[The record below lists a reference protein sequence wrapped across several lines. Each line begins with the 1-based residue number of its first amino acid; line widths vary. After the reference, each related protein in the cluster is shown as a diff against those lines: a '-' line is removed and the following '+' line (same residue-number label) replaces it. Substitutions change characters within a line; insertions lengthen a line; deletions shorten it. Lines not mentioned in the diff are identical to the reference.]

1 MVTWLALPFF
11 LSQTQPGRQDPWQMA
26 AVPGVGLAGR
36 EHGEQALQVRQKACS
51 VEWEHEPTPPS
62 SCLRCVLG
70 SSCKSDFGLGLS
82 YNGSGKDDLGES
94 KATSA
99 SEATVKRREWGTG
112 LNSRLPSLT
121 PLARF
126 PCDRHQ
132 SSQDSVRMLLPRP
145 YLRLPP
151 CRWV

>member
-1 MVTWLALPFF
+1 
-11 LSQTQPGRQDPWQMA
+11 MA

-36 EHGEQALQVRQKACS
+36 EHGEQALQVRQKTSS

-99 SEATVKRREWGTG
+99 SEATVKRKE
-112 LNSRLPSLT
+112 
-121 PLARF
+121 
-126 PCDRHQ
+126 
-132 SSQDSVRMLLPRP
+132 
-145 YLRLPP
+145 
-151 CRWV
+151 